1 MIIKLNDVNQYLLL
15 LRTHVRTSTIKNA
28 LLERVKDCSQGTIK
42 VLMLLTVGAS
52 LEYIQKTTGATYAF
66 LEKVMD
72 DYGMLHGKFPEIYLM
87 MPCLHEDKELMRD
100 VIFMAQ
106 AKHHKTF
113 LKDMDQLSRT
123 LESLN
128 RTSFLKKKEEIKQTT
143 LDALEQ
149 EEQTAQEKA
158 ALEAQLTPREKISKE
173 AQKIVDSY
181 SKDQKSKLIEMITTH
196 GLKCIAK

>member
-1 MIIKLNDVNQYLLL
+1 MRASSV
-15 LRTHVRTSTIKNA
+15 KNA

-52 LEYIQKTTGATYAF
+52 LEYIQKTTGATYSF

-72 DYGMLHGKFPEIYLM
+72 DYGILHGKFPEIYLM
-87 MPCLHEDKELMRD
+87 MPCLHEDKDLMRD

-106 AKHHKTF
+106 AKRHKTF
-113 LKDMDQLSRT
+113 LKDMEQLSKT

-128 RTSFLKKKEEIKQTT
+128 RTSFIKNKEEVKIQTT
-143 LDALEQ
+143 LDVLEQ
-149 EEQTAQEKA
+149 EEQSAQEKA

-173 AQKIVDSY
+173 AQKLVDNY
-181 SKDQKSKLIEMITTH
+181 STDQKSKLIEMITTH